1 MRIAMV
7 VSILKAGIYRS
18 VKSVL
23 QSKKE
28 RLLFIEIK
36 CVQGK
41 YLLFRENRDSKAI
54 QMSSRQK

>member
-23 QSKKE
+23 QSKKG
-28 RLLFIEIK
+28 LLFVEIK
-36 CVQGK
+36 WVQGK

>member
-23 QSKKE
+23 QSKKG
-28 RLLFIEIK
+28 LLFVEIK
-36 CVQGK
+36 
-41 YLLFRENRDSKAI
+41 
-54 QMSSRQK
+54 